1 MKYRLIGGRIPE
13 YSNNKAQIIKWANEY
28 LTSRYVENVETGEII
43 YKNKVM
49 RDRER
54 RANTLQQIG
63 DAARSGKLVIVKGA

>member
-13 YSNNKAQIIKWANEY
+13 YSNNKATIIKWANEY

-43 YKNKVM
+43 YKNMAM

-63 DAARSGKLVIVKGA
+63 AAARSGKLVIVKGA